1 MDTILGPLYDLVSGI
16 ILVLHSGLEA
26 IGFHPDGGWA
36 WGLSIVGLVIIMRI
50 ALIPL
55 FVRQIRATRNMQ
67 VLQPK
72 LREIQK
78 KYKNDRE
85 RMTQETMKL
94 YRETGTNPLSSCL
107 PILLQAPFFFALFR
121 VLDGIARGKP
131 GQYGLLKQTDVD
143 SAEKARIFGADI
155 TETFL
160 TADGDLTVRIV
171 TIVMVVLMS
180 SSQFITQRQLMVK
193 NLPADAAKNNPMLQQ
208 QKILLYV
215 FPLVFLVSGLYFP
228 VGVLLYW
235 LVSNFWTM
243 GQQFYV
249 IHFNP
254 NPGSPAHEEMQKRRA
269 ARATKKGQAVE
280 PSANGS
286 SPSPDGEVKKPSVPP
301 ARQQPQRQSRAQRGG
316 KKKKR

>member
-1 MDTILGPLYDLVSGI
+1 MLDTIFGPLDKLVSGI
-16 ILVLHSGLEA
+16 ILVLHTGLTN
-26 IGFHPDGGWA
+26 IGLPADGGWS
-36 WGLSIVGLVIIMRI
+36 WGLSITGLVIIIRI

-67 VLQPK
+67 VLQPR

-78 KYKNDRE
+78 KYQSDRD
-85 RMTQETMKL
+85 RMMQETMKL

-107 PILLQAPFFFALFR
+107 PIILQAPFFFALFR
-121 VLDGIARGKP
+121 VLDGIARGTP
-131 GQYGLLKQTDVD
+131 RGYIDEED
-143 SAEKARIFGADI
+143 IESAQHATIFGAHIAD
-155 TETFL
+155 TFIR
-160 TADGDLTVRIV
+160 TDSVTVRIV
-171 TIVMVVLMS
+171 TVVMIVMMS
-180 SSQFITQRQLMVK
+180 LSQFITQRQLMVK
-193 NLPADAAKNNPMLQQ
+193 NLPADAAKNNPYLQQ

-215 FPLVFLVSGLYFP
+215 LPIIFAVFGINFP

-254 NPGSPAHEEMQKRRA
+254 NPGSPAYEQLQQRRAVRA
-269 ARATKKGQAVE
+269 ARRRKTPAAEAEPADMSGQA
-280 PSANGS
+280 P
-286 SPSPDGEVKKPSVPP
+286 PVPAP
-301 ARQQPQRQSRAQRGG
+301 RTRQQRQKQSRSQRSS

>member
-1 MDTILGPLYDLVSGI
+1 MLDTIFGPLENLVSGI
-16 ILVLHSGLEA
+16 ILVLHNGLTA
-26 IGFHPDGGWA
+26 LGLPADGGWS
-36 WGLSIVGLVIIMRI
+36 WGLSITGLVIIIRI

-78 KYKNDRE
+78 RYQNDRE

-107 PILLQAPFFFALFR
+107 PIILQAPFFFALFR
-121 VLDGIARGKP
+121 VLQGISNGTARGFI
-131 GQYGLLKQTDVD
+131 DEED
-143 SAEKARIFGADI
+143 IESAQQATIFGAHIAD
-155 TETFL
+155 TFVQ
-160 TADGDLTVRIV
+160 TDSVTVRIV
-171 TIVMVVLMS
+171 TVAMIVMMS
-180 SSQFITQRQLMVK
+180 ASQFITQRQLMVK
-193 NLPADAAKNNPMLQQ
+193 NLPADAAKNNPYLQQ

-215 FPLVFLVSGLYFP
+215 LPIIFAVFGINFP

-254 NPGSPAHEEMQKRRA
+254 TPGSPAYQELQRRRA
-269 ARATKKGQAVE
+269 ERAAKRGKAAPATATE
-280 PSANGS
+280 EAPATPPSQ
-286 SPSPDGEVKKPSVPP
+286 VPAP
-301 ARQQPQRQSRAQRGG
+301 RSRQQRQRQSRAQRSG